1 MMKYKIKKENGVTM
15 LALVITVV
23 ILVILTNILIYN
35 AQDNIYIK
43 SLTNLYNDIDML
55 REKVSA
61 YYNEYG
67 KIPAEIKYTNT
78 SHLSDVLG
86 ANDKEDEFYIIDL
99 EAMQGITLNYGK
111 DYENVKNDKENADS
125 YTDIYII
132 NENSHNVFYVKGI
145 KVKEN
150 DTTKTYYTDYIE
162 PDQTNINLRYID
174 GILIPD
180 GYYYIGKNL
189 DSSGI
194 VISNIQDETVD
205 TSKTNQYV
213 WTKQISEI
221 EEAPSSVTLEDN
233 QKEYQFIKSV
243 NTYKGYFKNSEGKVQ
258 YIVVDEKKW
267 SKAYTKE
274 MEYEDINGDTV
285 TIPQGFSVSMSPT
298 MNTVENG
305 FVVKD
310 SKDNEWVWV
319 VVPDSVFTTATSNT
333 DYDNIEADLI
343 EYASGYREGSEG
355 QNLSWTDEYYDGCG
369 IADNATYTS
378 MYNKMLSSV
387 YKNGG
392 FWISRYEIGDS
403 TATAS
408 NTTRT
413 SDSGTTGVAVS
424 QANQIPYNYVTCSG
438 AQTLA
443 NGMSTDSTKTS
454 SLLFGI
460 QWDLVCKFLEENSN
474 LTKAD
479 IKSDSTSWGNYLN
492 ATVSNI
498 KEGAKQLISAVWT
511 EKTEDKPES
520 SSILLTTGASEYTN
534 KMNIYDL
541 AGNEYE
547 WTLENTSIS
556 SSPCA
561 FRGGNYDG
569 NGDSIQASIR
579 YSNAT
584 SDSNDDIAFR
594 ATLY

>member
-1 MMKYKIKKENGVTM
+1 
-15 LALVITVV
+15 
-23 ILVILTNILIYN
+23 
-35 AQDNIYIK
+35 
-43 SLTNLYNDIDML
+43 
-55 REKVSA
+55 
-61 YYNEYG
+61 
-67 KIPAEIKYTNT
+67 
-78 SHLSDVLG
+78 
-86 ANDKEDEFYIIDL
+86 
-99 EAMQGITLNYGK
+99 
-111 DYENVKNDKENADS
+111 
-125 YTDIYII
+125 
-132 NENSHNVFYVKGI
+132 
-145 KVKEN
+145 
-150 DTTKTYYTDYIE
+150 
-162 PDQTNINLRYID
+162 
-174 GILIPD
+174 
-180 GYYYIGKNL
+180 
-189 DSSGI
+189 
-194 VISNIQDETVD
+194 
-205 TSKTNQYV
+205 
-213 WTKQISEI
+213 
-221 EEAPSSVTLEDN
+221 
-233 QKEYQFIKSV
+233 
-243 NTYKGYFKNSEGKVQ
+243 
-258 YIVVDEKKW
+258 
-267 SKAYTKE
+267 
-274 MEYEDINGDTV
+274 
-285 TIPQGFSVSMSPT
+285 
-298 MNTVENG
+298 
-305 FVVKD
+305 
-310 SKDNEWVWV
+310 
-319 VVPDSVFTTATSNT
+319 
-333 DYDNIEADLI
+333 
-343 EYASGYREGSEG
+343 
-355 QNLSWTDEYYDGCG
+355 
-369 IADNATYTS
+369 

>member
-333 DYDNIEADLI
+333 DYDNIE
-343 EYASGYREGSEG
+343 
-355 QNLSWTDEYYDGCG
+355 
-369 IADNATYTS
+369 
-378 MYNKMLSSV
+378 
-387 YKNGG
+387 
-392 FWISRYEIGDS
+392 
-403 TATAS
+403 
-408 NTTRT
+408 
-413 SDSGTTGVAVS
+413 
-424 QANQIPYNYVTCSG
+424 QI
-438 AQTLA
+438 
-443 NGMSTDSTKTS
+443 
-454 SLLFGI
+454 
-460 QWDLVCKFLEENSN
+460 
-474 LTKAD
+474 
-479 IKSDSTSWGNYLN
+479 
-492 ATVSNI
+492 
-498 KEGAKQLISAVWT
+498 
-511 EKTEDKPES
+511 
-520 SSILLTTGASEYTN
+520 
-534 KMNIYDL
+534 
-541 AGNEYE
+541 
-547 WTLENTSIS
+547 
-556 SSPCA
+556 
-561 FRGGNYDG
+561 
-569 NGDSIQASIR
+569 
-579 YSNAT
+579 
-584 SDSNDDIAFR
+584 
-594 ATLY
+594 